1 MLITIVITCI
11 GLAIAVKDLPGL
23 YRKHRFKDMFVYII
37 MLGLGT
43 WLSILAAKLEVTPS
57 PLILIEII
65 YNPVNAFVSH
75 VFGF

>member
-1 MLITIVITCI
+1 MLITTIIICI
-11 GLAIAVKDLPGL
+11 GLAIAAKDLPGL
-23 YRKHRFKDMFVYII
+23 YRKHRFKDMFVYIV

-65 YNPVNAFVSH
+65 YNPVNAFISH

>member
-1 MLITIVITCI
+1 MLATIIVICI

-23 YRKHRFKDMFVYII
+23 YRKHRFKDMLVYII

-43 WLSILAAKLEVTPS
+43 WLSVLAVKLEVTPS

-65 YNPVNAFVSH
+65 YNPINTFVSH
-75 VFGF
+75 LFGF

>member
-1 MLITIVITCI
+1 MLITTVIICI
-11 GLAIAVKDLPGL
+11 ALAIAAKDLPGL
-23 YRKHRFKDMFVYII
+23 YRKHRFKDIFVYII

-57 PLILIEII
+57 PLVLIEII

-75 VFGF
+75 ILGF

>member
-1 MLITIVITCI
+1 M
-11 GLAIAVKDLPGL
+11 PGL

-37 MLGLGT
+37 MLGIGT
-43 WLSILAAKLEVTPS
+43 WLSVLAAKSEVTPS
-57 PLILIEII
+57 PLVLIEII

>member
-1 MLITIVITCI
+1 MLITTIIICI
-11 GLAIAVKDLPGL
+11 ALAIAAKDLPGL

-43 WLSILAAKLEVTPS
+43 WLSVLAAKSEVTPS
-57 PLILIEII
+57 PLVLIEII

>member
-1 MLITIVITCI
+1 VLITTVIICI
-11 GLAIAVKDLPGL
+11 GLAIAAKDLPGL

-37 MLGLGT
+37 MLGIGT
-43 WLSILAAKLEVTPS
+43 WLSVLAAKSEVTPS
-57 PLILIEII
+57 PLVLIEII

>member
-1 MLITIVITCI
+1 MLITTIIICI
-11 GLAIAVKDLPGL
+11 ALAIATKDLPGL

-43 WLSILAAKLEVTPS
+43 WLSVLAAKSEVTPS
-57 PLILIEII
+57 PLVLIEII

>member
-1 MLITIVITCI
+1 MLITTVIICI
-11 GLAIAVKDLPGL
+11 SLAIAAKDLPGL

-37 MLGLGT
+37 MLGIGT
-43 WLSILAAKLEVTPS
+43 WLSVLAAKSEVTPS
-57 PLILIEII
+57 PLVLIEII

>member
-1 MLITIVITCI
+1 MLITTIIICI
-11 GLAIAVKDLPGL
+11 GLAIAAKDLPGL
-23 YRKHRFKDMFVYII
+23 YRKHRFKDMFVYIV

-65 YNPVNAFVSH
+65 YNPVNAFISH
-75 VFGF
+75 IFGF

>member
-1 MLITIVITCI
+1 MLITTVIICI
-11 GLAIAVKDLPGL
+11 GLAIAAKDLPGL

-37 MLGLGT
+37 MLGIGT
-43 WLSILAAKLEVTPS
+43 WLSVLAAKSEVTPS
-57 PLILIEII
+57 PLVLIEII

>member
-1 MLITIVITCI
+1 MLITTIIICI
-11 GLAIAVKDLPGL
+11 ALAIATKDFPGL

-43 WLSILAAKLEVTPS
+43 WLSVLAAKSEVTPS
-57 PLILIEII
+57 PLVLIEII

>member
-1 MLITIVITCI
+1 MLITTVIICI
-11 GLAIAVKDLPGL
+11 GLAIAAKDLPGL

-37 MLGLGT
+37 MLGIGT
-43 WLSILAAKLEVTPS
+43 WLSVLAAKSEVTPS
-57 PLILIEII
+57 PLLLIEII

>member
-1 MLITIVITCI
+1 MLITTIIICI
-11 GLAIAVKDLPGL
+11 ALAIAAKDFPGL

-57 PLILIEII
+57 PLILIETI
-65 YNPVNAFVSH
+65 YNPVNAFISH